1 MEALGTFVLAAIAFV
16 GSPGPNTLSL
26 AAVGAAFNR
35 AQGLRYLAG
44 LSLGM
49 AAVIAIVSSGVS
61 GFLFALPGAA
71 PVITAAAGLYFI
83 YLAYRIATAPP
94 LSTTAAPGSEPKWFE
109 GTLLSLVN
117 PKAYA
122 AMAALFS
129 SFRLVPADRFTD
141 NVTKAAVLIPL
152 IIIINIGWLMAG
164 ASLTR
169 FFQNER
175 TARAINLTF
184 AVLLIISVVMT
195 ALL

>member
-1 MEALGTFVLAAIAFV
+1 L
-16 GSPGPNTLSL
+16 
-26 AAVGAAFNR
+26 R
-35 AQGLRYLAG
+35 A
-44 LSLGM
+44 
-49 AAVIAIVSSGVS
+49 
-61 GFLFALPGAA
+61 
-71 PVITAAAGLYFI
+71 
-83 YLAYRIATAPP
+83 APP
-94 LSTTAAPGSEPKWFE
+94 LTATAKPGGEPKWCE

-152 IIIINIGWLMAG
+152 IIAINIGWLMAG

-175 TARAINLTF
+175 TARIINVTF
-184 AVLLIISVVMT
+184 AVLLLASIVIT